1 MMGNRERDAK
11 VCKQLSFLG
20 DELPVF
26 LASWEGS
33 AVIFLSIF
41 MALFLPAD
49 VLSRGGPLSDFVGW
63 MSRFFPLI
71 EGYGRL
77 SKYPEV
83 TKVYFSIMLVV
94 SPILIRHF
102 VKERM
107 QYMKGRIEMRKN
119 NPSKFLRTGFLLN
132 LFCIVVFYLW
142 IFKNDGL
149 YYSVMPVVDG
159 RFSLAI
165 YGLVY
170 AGGAIWF
177 LVSTPVS
184 EVLIFLEGKPEIIR
198 G

>member
-1 MMGNRERDAK
+1 
-11 VCKQLSFLG
+11 
-20 DELPVF
+20 
-26 LASWEGS
+26 
-33 AVIFLSIF
+33 
-41 MALFLPAD
+41 FLPAD

-142 IFKNDGL
+142 IFKNDGF

>member
-1 MMGNRERDAK
+1 MGNRERDAK

-83 TKVYFSIMLVV
+83 TKAYFSIMLAV

-107 QYMKGRIEMRKN
+107 QYMKGMIEMRKIN
-119 NPSKFLRTGFLLN
+119 LLN
-132 LFCIVVFYLW
+132 F
-142 IFKNDGL
+142 
-149 YYSVMPVVDG
+149 
-159 RFSLAI
+159 
-165 YGLVY
+165 
-170 AGGAIWF
+170 
-177 LVSTPVS
+177 
-184 EVLIFLEGKPEIIR
+184 
-198 G
+198 

>member
-1 MMGNRERDAK
+1 MGNRERDAK

-63 MSRFFPLI
+63 MSGVFPLI

-83 TKVYFSIMLVV
+83 TKAYFSIMLAV
-94 SPILIRHF
+94 SPVLIRHF

-119 NPSKFLRTGFLLN
+119 NPSKFFRTGFLLN

-142 IFKNDGL
+142 IFKNDGF

>member
-119 NPSKFLRTGFLLN
+119 NPYKFFRTGFLLN

-142 IFKNDGL
+142 IFKNDGF

>member
-83 TKVYFSIMLVV
+83 TKAYFSIMLAV

-119 NPSKFLRTGFLLN
+119 KPSKFLMTGFLLN
-132 LFCIVVFYLW
+132 LFCTVVFYLW
-142 IFKNDGL
+142 IFKNDGF

>member
-1 MMGNRERDAK
+1 MGNRERDAK

-119 NPSKFLRTGFLLN
+119 NPSKFLRTGLLLN

-142 IFKNDGL
+142 IFKNDGF